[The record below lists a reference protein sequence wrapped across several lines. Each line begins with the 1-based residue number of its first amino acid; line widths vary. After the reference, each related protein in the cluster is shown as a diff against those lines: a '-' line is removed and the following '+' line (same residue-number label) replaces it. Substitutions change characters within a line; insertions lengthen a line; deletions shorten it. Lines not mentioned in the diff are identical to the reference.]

1 MTTGAERTQLERIE
15 EKVDSVVALLM
26 GDTDKPEQPGLVE
39 RVRSVERFIGGL
51 NRLKWLLIGTL
62 MASLATLAL
71 RFWP

>member
-51 NRLKWLLIGTL
+51 NRLKWLLVGTL